1 VPKWLI
7 YSTVSMLIWAIW
19 SLLSP
24 LASQDLS
31 GSMVQMLS
39 SAGLVPFAVLLL
51 FSKNLKKYN
60 HLGKGVLLALAT
72 GVTAGLGNV
81 MLYNALG
88 SNGPASL
95 VFPII
100 SMAPLIPVLAAP
112 FLFREKIHGLQA
124 FGVVV
129 ALVAIL
135 LLNTTSSRSTSVA
148 APEFFSKWML
158 YTVLALVI
166 FGITF
171 LTQKGATYFISEE
184 LCTIVFAA
192 GFLLLDVIL
201 IFMDRSLTWTIPA
214 KAGWVSVFIGF
225 LMGAGSLTLFIAY
238 RHGKA
243 SIVTPFS
250 QLFPIITVLVAVPLY
265 HEHIDLLRGMGIVAA
280 LLAGVILSFEK
291 TESMATS
298 EAAAD

>member
-7 YSTVSMLIWAIW
+7 YSTISMLIWAIW

-100 SMAPLIPVLAAP
+100 SMAPLIPVLTAP
-112 FLFREKIHGLQA
+112 FLFREKIRGLQA

-135 LLNTTSSRSTSVA
+135 LLNTTSFPSASVA
-148 APEFFSKWML
+148 APRFFSKWML

-201 IFMDRSLTWTIPA
+201 IFTDHSLTWTIPTR
-214 KAGWVSVFIGF
+214 AGWVSVFIGF

-238 RHGKA
+238 RYGKA

-265 HEHIDLLRGMGIVAA
+265 HEHIDSLRGIGIVAA
-280 LLAGVILSFEK
+280 LLAGVILSLEK

-298 EAAAD
+298 EAAD

>member
-7 YSTVSMLIWAIW
+7 YSTISMLIWAIW

-39 SAGLVPFAVLLL
+39 SAGLVPFALLLL
-51 FSKNLKKYN
+51 FSKNLKKYT

-100 SMAPLIPVLAAP
+100 SMAPLIPVLTAP
-112 FLFREKIHGLQA
+112 FLFREKIRGLQA

-135 LLNTTSSRSTSVA
+135 LLNTTSFPSASVA
-148 APEFFSKWML
+148 APRFFSKWML

-201 IFMDRSLTWTIPA
+201 IFTDHSLTWTIPTR
-214 KAGWVSVFIGF
+214 AGWVSVFIGF

-238 RHGKA
+238 RYGKA

-265 HEHIDLLRGMGIVAA
+265 HEHIDSLRGIGIVAA
-280 LLAGVILSFEK
+280 LLAGVILSLEK

-298 EAAAD
+298 EAAD

>member
-24 LASQDLS
+24 LASQNLS

-112 FLFREKIHGLQA
+112 FLFREEIRGLQA

-135 LLNTTSSRSTSVA
+135 LLNTTSSPSASVA
-148 APEFFSKWML
+148 APGFFSKWML

-280 LLAGVILSFEK
+280 LLAGVILSLEK